1 MPGCD
6 VNLGMPYSLQYASTS
21 DGVSIAYWAM
31 GSGVPLVIPP
41 VLSTSHLE
49 MEWQIVSRR
58 AVYEGLARD
67 ARVVRYDCRGM
78 GMSQRDAVDFS
89 IDAACRDLEAVV
101 DRLGIEKFALLRLPS
116 SGDLPFAYAAQHP
129 ERVSHLVIWE
139 GHSVQDDLDEPRR
152 GQLSAIE
159 PVMDQDWD
167 LYVRI
172 RARIVAGWDG
182 SNAPIIESIL
192 RETHSPESMRAM
204 NKALMASNPDPYLDS
219 IQAPTLVL
227 YRGGIRARE
236 DNVRRFAS
244 RIANAR
250 LQVVREQSI
259 GPYPN
264 EDGVNAMLDFIDPQR
279 YREDEF
285 RHDRDHEH
293 DRSALRVI
301 LFSDL
306 EKHSAMMQ
314 RLGDEGGRV
323 LLREHEI
330 ITREALSAYGGTE
343 VKTMGD
349 SFMASFGSATRALEC
364 AVALQKAF
372 ADRNATADEALRVRV
387 GLSAGEPIAE
397 DDDLFGTAVIQAA
410 RIADQAKGGEILLA
424 NVVRE
429 LAAGKGFLFADRGE
443 IALRGFDDPVRL
455 YELRWEQQANVA

>member
-1 MPGCD
+1 
-6 VNLGMPYSLQYASTS
+6 
-21 DGVSIAYWAM
+21 
-31 GSGVPLVIPP
+31 
-41 VLSTSHLE
+41 
-49 MEWQIVSRR
+49 
-58 AVYEGLARD
+58 
-67 ARVVRYDCRGM
+67 
-78 GMSQRDAVDFS
+78 
-89 IDAACRDLEAVV
+89 
-101 DRLGIEKFALLRLPS
+101 
-116 SGDLPFAYAAQHP
+116 
-129 ERVSHLVIWE
+129 VIWE
-139 GHSVQDDLDEPRR
+139 GHSVQDDLDIPRR
-152 GQLSAIE
+152 GQLMAID
-159 PVMDQDWD
+159 PVMDEDWE

-172 RARIVAGWDG
+172 RARIIAGWDG
-182 SNAPIIESIL
+182 SNAPILEAIL
-192 RETHSPESMRAM
+192 RETHSPESMKAM
-204 NKALMASNPDPYLDS
+204 NQALMASDPELYLGA

-236 DNVRRFAS
+236 DNARRFAS

-250 LQVVREQSI
+250 LQTVREQAI

-264 EDGVNAMLDFIDPQR
+264 EDGVNAMLDFIDPARPARQ
-279 YREDEF
+279 EASGPE
-285 RHDRDHEH
+285 HDHEH
-293 DRSALRVI
+293 EHSDLRVI

-330 ITREALSAYGGTE
+330 ITREALAAYGGTE

-364 AVALQKAF
+364 ATALQKAF
-372 ADRNATADEALRVRV
+372 ADRNATSDEVLRVRV

-397 DDDLFGTAVIQAA
+397 DDDLFGAAVIQAA
-410 RIADQAKGGEILLA
+410 RIADQAKGGEILIA

-429 LAAGKGFLFADRGE
+429 LATGKGFLFADRGE

>member
-1 MPGCD
+1 
-6 VNLGMPYSLQYASTS
+6 MPYSVQYASTS
-21 DGVSIAYWAM
+21 DGVSIAHWAM
-31 GSGVPLVIPP
+31 GNGVPLVIPP
-41 VLSTSHLE
+41 ILSTSHLE

-78 GMSQRDAVDFS
+78 GMSQRDAIDFS
-89 IDAACRDLEAVV
+89 IDAACRDLDAVV
-101 DRLGIEKFALLRLPS
+101 DRLGIDKFALLRLPS

-129 ERVSHLVIWE
+129 ARVSHFVIWE
-139 GHSVQDDLDEPRR
+139 GHSVQDDLDMPRR
-152 GQLSAIE
+152 GQLVAIDS
-159 PVMDQDWD
+159 VMDHDWE

-172 RARIVAGWDG
+172 RARIIAGWDG
-182 SNAPIIESIL
+182 SNAPILESIL
-192 RETHSPESMRAM
+192 RETHSPESMKAM
-204 NKALMASNPDPYLDS
+204 NRALMASDPEPYLDA

-227 YRGGIRARE
+227 YRGGVRARE
-236 DNVRRFAS
+236 DNARSFAS

-250 LQVVREQSI
+250 LQTVREQSI

-264 EDGVNAMLDFIDPQR
+264 EDGVNAILDFIDPAR
-279 YREDEF
+279 PSREEVSG
-285 RHDRDHEH
+285 HDHDHDHEH
-293 DRSALRVI
+293 SELRVI

-330 ITREALSAYGGTE
+330 ITREALAAYGGTE

-364 AVALQKAF
+364 ATALQKAF
-372 ADRNATADEALRVRV
+372 ADRNATSDEALRVRV

-397 DDDLFGTAVIQAA
+397 DDDLFGAAVIQAA